1 MELQYST
8 RDLARAAVIAA
19 AYAALAWISNFFGL
33 AFPAIQFRLS
43 EALCVLPCRDRKAAI
58 PGLAVG
64 CLITNLLS
72 PYGLL
77 DLVVGT
83 LATLLAAV
91 WSGRCRS
98 AWTAAV
104 PPVVC
109 NMVLV
114 GAMLAWES
122 TGFSAAFAGLFAY
135 NALTV
140 GIGEA
145 AVCFLLG
152 VPLLRALEKRGA
164 LVLDCDAVYHE
175 MLRTSCKNVLKC
187 AKLKRIYAPLSFGAG
202 RKRGRY
208 PWNRNDSISPRPFT
222 TRRTSCTSATPT
234 ARWRPTRWRAT
245 SA

>member
-77 DLVVGT
+77 DLVVG
-83 LATLLAAV
+83 AR
-91 WSGRCRS
+91 SPRCSPPCGRGRCRS

-122 TGFSAAFAGLFAY
+122 TGFSSAFAGLFAY

-152 VPLLRALEKRGA
+152 VPLLRALEKRA
-164 LVLDCDAVYHE
+164 IA
-175 MLRTSCKNVLKC
+175 
-187 AKLKRIYAPLSFGAG
+187 
-202 RKRGRY
+202 
-208 PWNRNDSISPRPFT
+208 
-222 TRRTSCTSATPT
+222 
-234 ARWRPTRWRAT
+234 
-245 SA
+245 

>member
-1 MELQYST
+1 MDLQYST

-91 WSGRCRS
+91 WSGRCRG

-122 TGFSAAFAGLFAY
+122 AGFSAAFAGLFAY

-152 VPLLRALEKRGA
+152 VPLLRALEKRA
-164 LVLDCDAVYHE
+164 IA
-175 MLRTSCKNVLKC
+175 
-187 AKLKRIYAPLSFGAG
+187 
-202 RKRGRY
+202 
-208 PWNRNDSISPRPFT
+208 
-222 TRRTSCTSATPT
+222 
-234 ARWRPTRWRAT
+234 
-245 SA
+245 

>member
-122 TGFSAAFAGLFAY
+122 TGS
-135 NALTV
+135 
-140 GIGEA
+140 
-145 AVCFLLG
+145 
-152 VPLLRALEKRGA
+152 PPRRGA
-164 LVLDCDAVYHE
+164 VRLQRAD
-175 MLRTSCKNVLKC
+175 
-187 AKLKRIYAPLSFGAG
+187 G
-202 RKRGRY
+202 RHRRGRRVL
-208 PWNRNDSISPRPFT
+208 PA
-222 TRRTSCTSATPT
+222 RRTAAACAGKARHRVRIPQKNGVICAEPAQITPYLLQKC
-234 ARWRPTRWRAT
+234 PQMC
-245 SA
+245 

>member
-109 NMVLV
+109 NAVIV
-114 GAMLAWES
+114 GCDGSHGKAR
-122 TGFSAAFAGLFAY
+122 
-135 NALTV
+135 
-140 GIGEA
+140 
-145 AVCFLLG
+145 
-152 VPLLRALEKRGA
+152 LLRRVRGA
-164 LVLDCDAVYHE
+164 VRLQRADGRHRRGCRVLPA
-175 MLRTSCKNVLKC
+175 
-187 AKLKRIYAPLSFGAG
+187 
-202 RKRGRY
+202 
-208 PWNRNDSISPRPFT
+208 
-222 TRRTSCTSATPT
+222 RRTAAARAGKARHRVRIPQKNGVICAEPAQITPYLLQKC
-234 ARWRPTRWRAT
+234 PQMC
-245 SA
+245 

>member
-1 MELQYST
+1 MRLRKT
-8 RDLARAAVIAA
+8 TPGDLPQLKALWALGFGDTEQEIEAFFAISYPTATGFCAEEDGKVIAA

-152 VPLLRALEKRGA
+152 VPLLRALEKRA
-164 LVLDCDAVYHE
+164 IA
-175 MLRTSCKNVLKC
+175 
-187 AKLKRIYAPLSFGAG
+187 
-202 RKRGRY
+202 
-208 PWNRNDSISPRPFT
+208 
-222 TRRTSCTSATPT
+222 
-234 ARWRPTRWRAT
+234 
-245 SA
+245 

>member
-98 AWTAAV
+98 AWAAAV
-104 PPVVC
+104 PP
-109 NMVLV
+109 
-114 GAMLAWES
+114 AQ
-122 TGFSAAFAGLFAY
+122 
-135 NALTV
+135 
-140 GIGEA
+140 
-145 AVCFLLG
+145 
-152 VPLLRALEKRGA
+152 
-164 LVLDCDAVYHE
+164 
-175 MLRTSCKNVLKC
+175 
-187 AKLKRIYAPLSFGAG
+187 
-202 RKRGRY
+202 
-208 PWNRNDSISPRPFT
+208 
-222 TRRTSCTSATPT
+222 
-234 ARWRPTRWRAT
+234 
-245 SA
+245 

>member
-33 AFPAIQFRLS
+33 TFPAIQFRLS

-58 PGLAVG
+58 PGLA
-64 CLITNLLS
+64 LLS

-98 AWTAAV
+98 AWAAAV

-109 NMVLV
+109 NAVIV

-152 VPLLRALEKRGA
+152 VPLLRALEKRA
-164 LVLDCDAVYHE
+164 IA
-175 MLRTSCKNVLKC
+175 
-187 AKLKRIYAPLSFGAG
+187 
-202 RKRGRY
+202 
-208 PWNRNDSISPRPFT
+208 
-222 TRRTSCTSATPT
+222 
-234 ARWRPTRWRAT
+234 
-245 SA
+245 

>member
-33 AFPAIQFRLS
+33 
-43 EALCVLPCRDRKAAI
+43 

-152 VPLLRALEKRGA
+152 VPLLRALEKHA
-164 LVLDCDAVYHE
+164 IA
-175 MLRTSCKNVLKC
+175 
-187 AKLKRIYAPLSFGAG
+187 
-202 RKRGRY
+202 
-208 PWNRNDSISPRPFT
+208 
-222 TRRTSCTSATPT
+222 
-234 ARWRPTRWRAT
+234 
-245 SA
+245 

>member
-114 GAMLAWES
+114 GAMLAC
-122 TGFSAAFAGLFAY
+122 

-140 GIGEA
+140 SIGEA

-152 VPLLRALEKRGA
+152 VPLLRALEKRA
-164 LVLDCDAVYHE
+164 IA
-175 MLRTSCKNVLKC
+175 
-187 AKLKRIYAPLSFGAG
+187 
-202 RKRGRY
+202 
-208 PWNRNDSISPRPFT
+208 
-222 TRRTSCTSATPT
+222 
-234 ARWRPTRWRAT
+234 
-245 SA
+245 

>member
-109 NMVLV
+109 NAVIV

-122 TGFSAAFAGLFAY
+122 TGFSAA
-135 NALTV
+135 
-140 GIGEA
+140 
-145 AVCFLLG
+145 
-152 VPLLRALEKRGA
+152 VPLAK
-164 LVLDCDAVYHE
+164 
-175 MLRTSCKNVLKC
+175 MSSNVL
-187 AKLKRIYAPLSFGAG
+187 
-202 RKRGRY
+202 
-208 PWNRNDSISPRPFT
+208 N
-222 TRRTSCTSATPT
+222 
-234 ARWRPTRWRAT
+234 
-245 SA
+245 

>member
-1 MELQYST
+1 MKLHTKQLT
-8 RDLARAAVIAA
+8 LAALTAA
-19 AYAALAWISNFFGL
+19 AYAVLSYFGSI
-33 AFPAIQFRLS
+33 FGITYGPIQCRFS
-43 EALCVLPCRDRKAAI
+43 EALCVLPFFLPETAW
-58 PGLAVG
+58 GLGVG
-64 CLITNLLS
+64 CLIANLLS

-109 NMVLV
+109 NAVIV

-152 VPLLRALEKRGA
+152 VPLLRALEKRA
-164 LVLDCDAVYHE
+164 IA
-175 MLRTSCKNVLKC
+175 
-187 AKLKRIYAPLSFGAG
+187 
-202 RKRGRY
+202 
-208 PWNRNDSISPRPFT
+208 
-222 TRRTSCTSATPT
+222 
-234 ARWRPTRWRAT
+234 
-245 SA
+245 

>member
-91 WSGRCRS
+91 WSG
-98 AWTAAV
+98 
-104 PPVVC
+104 
-109 NMVLV
+109 
-114 GAMLAWES
+114 
-122 TGFSAAFAGLFAY
+122 
-135 NALTV
+135 
-140 GIGEA
+140 
-145 AVCFLLG
+145 
-152 VPLLRALEKRGA
+152 LR
-164 LVLDCDAVYHE
+164 YH
-175 MLRTSCKNVLKC
+175 K
-187 AKLKRIYAPLSFGAG
+187 I
-202 RKRGRY
+202 
-208 PWNRNDSISPRPFT
+208 
-222 TRRTSCTSATPT
+222 
-234 ARWRPTRWRAT
+234 
-245 SA
+245 

>member
-1 MELQYST
+1 MVATST
-8 RDLARAAVIAA
+8 RDLAAAIHM

-43 EALCVLPCRDRKAAI
+43 EALCVLPCRDRGQKRSSEVVS
-58 PGLAVG
+58 VG

-109 NMVLV
+109 NAVIV

-152 VPLLRALEKRGA
+152 V
-164 LVLDCDAVYHE
+164 AV
-175 MLRTSCKNVLKC
+175 C
-187 AKLKRIYAPLSFGAG
+187 
-202 RKRGRY
+202 
-208 PWNRNDSISPRPFT
+208 
-222 TRRTSCTSATPT
+222 
-234 ARWRPTRWRAT
+234 ARWK
-245 SA
+245 SAPSQ

>member
-1 MELQYST
+1 MDLHCSA

-19 AYAALAWISNFFGL
+19 AYAALAWLSHFFGL
-33 AFPAIQFRLS
+33 AFGAIQFRLS
-43 EALCVLPCRDRKAAI
+43 EALCVLPYRDRRAAV

-64 CLITNLLS
+64 CLLANLLS

-98 AWTAAV
+98 AWSAAL

-109 NMVLV
+109 NAVFV
-114 GAMLAWES
+114 GAMLAWEG

-140 GIGEA
+140 GLGEA

-152 VPLLRALEKRGA
+152 VPLLRALEKRA
-164 LVLDCDAVYHE
+164 IA
-175 MLRTSCKNVLKC
+175 
-187 AKLKRIYAPLSFGAG
+187 
-202 RKRGRY
+202 
-208 PWNRNDSISPRPFT
+208 
-222 TRRTSCTSATPT
+222 
-234 ARWRPTRWRAT
+234 
-245 SA
+245 

>member
-83 LATLLAAV
+83 LATLLAAG

-152 VPLLRALEKRGA
+152 VPLLRALEKHA
-164 LVLDCDAVYHE
+164 IA
-175 MLRTSCKNVLKC
+175 
-187 AKLKRIYAPLSFGAG
+187 
-202 RKRGRY
+202 
-208 PWNRNDSISPRPFT
+208 
-222 TRRTSCTSATPT
+222 
-234 ARWRPTRWRAT
+234 
-245 SA
+245 

>member
-1 MELQYST
+1 
-8 RDLARAAVIAA
+8 
-19 AYAALAWISNFFGL
+19 
-33 AFPAIQFRLS
+33 
-43 EALCVLPCRDRKAAI
+43 
-58 PGLAVG
+58 
-64 CLITNLLS
+64 
-72 PYGLL
+72 
-77 DLVVGT
+77 
-83 LATLLAAV
+83 V

-152 VPLLRALEKRGA
+152 VPLLRALEKRA
-164 LVLDCDAVYHE
+164 IA
-175 MLRTSCKNVLKC
+175 
-187 AKLKRIYAPLSFGAG
+187 
-202 RKRGRY
+202 
-208 PWNRNDSISPRPFT
+208 
-222 TRRTSCTSATPT
+222 
-234 ARWRPTRWRAT
+234 
-245 SA
+245 

>member
-77 DLVVGT
+77 D
-83 LATLLAAV
+83 AV

-109 NMVLV
+109 NAVIV

-122 TGFSAAFAGLFAY
+122 TGISAAFAGLFAY

-152 VPLLRALEKRGA
+152 APLLRALEKRA
-164 LVLDCDAVYHE
+164 IA
-175 MLRTSCKNVLKC
+175 
-187 AKLKRIYAPLSFGAG
+187 
-202 RKRGRY
+202 
-208 PWNRNDSISPRPFT
+208 
-222 TRRTSCTSATPT
+222 
-234 ARWRPTRWRAT
+234 
-245 SA
+245 

>member
-1 MELQYST
+1 MDLHYSA

-19 AYAALAWISNFFGL
+19 AYAALAWLSNFFGL
-33 AFPAIQFRLS
+33 AFGAIQFRLG
-43 EALCVLPCRDRKAAI
+43 EALCVLPYRDRRAAV

-64 CLITNLLS
+64 CLLANLLS

-98 AWTAAV
+98 AWSAAL

-109 NMVLV
+109 NAVFV
-114 GAMLAWES
+114 GAMLAWEG

-140 GIGEA
+140 GLGEVA
-145 AVCFLLG
+145 ACFLLG
-152 VPLLRALEKRGA
+152 VPLLRALEKRA
-164 LVLDCDAVYHE
+164 IA
-175 MLRTSCKNVLKC
+175 
-187 AKLKRIYAPLSFGAG
+187 
-202 RKRGRY
+202 
-208 PWNRNDSISPRPFT
+208 
-222 TRRTSCTSATPT
+222 
-234 ARWRPTRWRAT
+234 
-245 SA
+245 

>member
-64 CLITNLLS
+64 CLITNL
-72 PYGLL
+72 
-77 DLVVGT
+77 VVGT

-109 NMVLV
+109 NAVIV

-152 VPLLRALEKRGA
+152 VPLLRALEKRA
-164 LVLDCDAVYHE
+164 IA
-175 MLRTSCKNVLKC
+175 
-187 AKLKRIYAPLSFGAG
+187 
-202 RKRGRY
+202 
-208 PWNRNDSISPRPFT
+208 
-222 TRRTSCTSATPT
+222 
-234 ARWRPTRWRAT
+234 
-245 SA
+245 

>member
-1 MELQYST
+1 MDLRYSA

-19 AYAALAWISNFFGL
+19 AYAALAWLSNFFGL
-33 AFPAIQFRLS
+33 AFAAVQFRLS
-43 EALCVLPCRDRKAAI
+43 ESLCVLPYRDRRAAV

-64 CLITNLLS
+64 CLLANLLS

-98 AWTAAV
+98 VWLAAL

-109 NMVLV
+109 NAVFV
-114 GAMLAWES
+114 GAMLAWEG

-140 GIGEA
+140 GLGEA

-152 VPLLRALEKRGA
+152 VPLLRALEKRA
-164 LVLDCDAVYHE
+164 IA
-175 MLRTSCKNVLKC
+175 
-187 AKLKRIYAPLSFGAG
+187 
-202 RKRGRY
+202 
-208 PWNRNDSISPRPFT
+208 
-222 TRRTSCTSATPT
+222 
-234 ARWRPTRWRAT
+234 
-245 SA
+245 

>member
-1 MELQYST
+1 MDLQFT
-8 RDLARAAVIAA
+8 PRDLARAAVIAA
-19 AYAALAWISNFFGL
+19 AYAALAWLSNVFGL
-33 AFPAIQFRLS
+33 AFPSIQFRLS
-43 EALCVLPCRDRKAAI
+43 EALCVLPCRDHRAAV

-77 DLVVGT
+77 DLVIGT
-83 LATLLAAV
+83 LATLLAAL

-109 NMVLV
+109 NALIV
-114 GAMLAWES
+114 GAMLAWQV

-140 GIGEA
+140 GAGEA

-152 VPLLRALEKRGA
+152 VPLLHALEKRA
-164 LVLDCDAVYHE
+164 LV
-175 MLRTSCKNVLKC
+175 
-187 AKLKRIYAPLSFGAG
+187 
-202 RKRGRY
+202 
-208 PWNRNDSISPRPFT
+208 
-222 TRRTSCTSATPT
+222 
-234 ARWRPTRWRAT
+234 
-245 SA
+245 

>member
-1 MELQYST
+1 MHFST
-8 RDLARAAVIAA
+8 KSLTRAAIIAA
-19 AYAALAWISNFFGL
+19 AYCALSLVSSALSL
-33 AFPAIQFRLS
+33 AYGPVQLRFS
-43 EALCVLPCRDRKAAI
+43 EALCVLPFFLPETAW
-58 PGLAVG
+58 GLGVG

-152 VPLLRALEKRGA
+152 VPLLRALEKHA
-164 LVLDCDAVYHE
+164 IA
-175 MLRTSCKNVLKC
+175 
-187 AKLKRIYAPLSFGAG
+187 
-202 RKRGRY
+202 
-208 PWNRNDSISPRPFT
+208 
-222 TRRTSCTSATPT
+222 
-234 ARWRPTRWRAT
+234 
-245 SA
+245 

>member
-98 AWTAAV
+98 ASDRRRAAGRLQRRNRRRDARVGKHGLLRRVRGAVRLQRADGRHRRGRRVLPARRTAAA
-104 PPVVC
+104 C
-109 NMVLV
+109 
-114 GAMLAWES
+114 
-122 TGFSAAFAGLFAY
+122 AGKARHRVRIPQKNGVICAEPAQITPY
-135 NALTV
+135 
-140 GIGEA
+140 
-145 AVCFLLG
+145 LLQ
-152 VPLLRALEKRGA
+152 
-164 LVLDCDAVYHE
+164 
-175 MLRTSCKNVLKC
+175 KC
-187 AKLKRIYAPLSFGAG
+187 PQM
-202 RKRGRY
+202 
-208 PWNRNDSISPRPFT
+208 
-222 TRRTSCTSATPT
+222 C
-234 ARWRPTRWRAT
+234 
-245 SA
+245 

>member
-109 NMVLV
+109 NAVIV

-145 AVCFLLG
+145 AVCFLLARAGKARHCVRIPQKNG
-152 VPLLRALEKRGA
+152 VICAEPAQITPYLLQ
-164 LVLDCDAVYHE
+164 
-175 MLRTSCKNVLKC
+175 KC
-187 AKLKRIYAPLSFGAG
+187 PQM
-202 RKRGRY
+202 
-208 PWNRNDSISPRPFT
+208 
-222 TRRTSCTSATPT
+222 C
-234 ARWRPTRWRAT
+234 
-245 SA
+245 